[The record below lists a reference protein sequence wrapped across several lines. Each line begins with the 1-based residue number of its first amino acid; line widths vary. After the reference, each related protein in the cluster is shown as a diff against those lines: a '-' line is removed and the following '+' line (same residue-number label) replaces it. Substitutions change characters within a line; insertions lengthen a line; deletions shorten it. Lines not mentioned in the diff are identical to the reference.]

1 MSERTRLPCSR
12 CGAEMNFHAEKVD
25 FGNTFEDVAKVDPDL
40 GGVLVEIH
48 TCSGCKFVLERP
60 AEPVS

>member
-1 MSERTRLPCSR
+1 MNERTKLRCPM

-25 FGNTFEDVAKVDPDL
+25 LGNTFEEVAEVDPEL

-48 TCSGCKFVLERP
+48 TCARCRFVLERP
-60 AEPVS
+60 AG

>member
-1 MSERTRLPCSR
+1 LTERKKLRCPE

-25 FGNTFEDVAKVDPDL
+25 LSRTFEDVALADRAF

-48 TCSGCKFVLERP
+48 TCPVCKFVLEQP
-60 AEPVS
+60 SG